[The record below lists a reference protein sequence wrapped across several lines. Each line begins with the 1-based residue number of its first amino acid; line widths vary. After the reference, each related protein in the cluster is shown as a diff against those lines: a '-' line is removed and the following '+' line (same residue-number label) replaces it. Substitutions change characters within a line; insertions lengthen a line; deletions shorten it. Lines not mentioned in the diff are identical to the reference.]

1 MVYKFDY
8 YWRFCKLNVRN
19 GSAMEFSMTRNVHVV
34 PHADGWAVR
43 IEGNERVSSIHD
55 TQGDA
60 IGQARDRARRDHSEL
75 LIHGENGQIR
85 DRDSYGNDPS
95 PPKG

>member
-1 MVYKFDY
+1 
-8 YWRFCKLNVRN
+8 
-19 GSAMEFSMTRNVHVV
+19 MEFSMTRNVHVV

-60 IGQARDRARRDHSEL
+60 IGQDEVDGY
-75 LIHGENGQIR
+75 LIQRTVEETDGTSIEG
-85 DRDSYGNDPS
+85 
-95 PPKG
+95 